1 MKKYL
6 TSEATC
12 RLTAKQEQLARMRDE
27 CERLGTIIG
36 ENPDHPHYFT
46 ATVREAWA
54 DDGQR
59 ARAALI
65 QRGIR
70 FAAEQYPDIVCY
82 CFDTFSTLIYVI

>member
-1 MKKYL
+1 
-6 TSEATC
+6 
-12 RLTAKQEQLARMRDE
+12 MRE
-27 CERLGTIIG
+27 VCERLGAVIG

-46 ATVREAWA
+46 ATMREAWA

-59 ARAALI
+59 VRAALI

-70 FAAEQYPDIVCY
+70 SAAEQCPDIVCY